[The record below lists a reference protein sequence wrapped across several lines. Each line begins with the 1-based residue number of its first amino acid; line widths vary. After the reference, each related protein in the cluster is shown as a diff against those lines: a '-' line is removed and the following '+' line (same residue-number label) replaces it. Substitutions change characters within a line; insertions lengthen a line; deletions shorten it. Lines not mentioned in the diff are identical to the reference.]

1 MVTSVSPG
9 ANPAEKAVVVGEGR
23 SADQSL
29 PEETAEKPALTL
41 LLVDDDPMVR
51 EIGRLMLVDLG
62 YIVLTATDGAEA
74 VDLFRVHNKE
84 IALVFCDQIMPR
96 MDGWQTLAA
105 LHEINPAIP
114 VIMASGL
121 TQGREKNTENQ
132 VQPVGYL
139 SKPYTMATLTQA
151 LSQVFDHGERAA

>member
-9 ANPAEKAVVVGEGR
+9 ANPAEKAVVGEGR

-29 PEETAEKPALTL
+29 PEKPAVTL

-121 TQGREKNTENQ
+121 TQGREKNRENQ

-139 SKPYTMATLTQA
+139 NKPYTMATLTQA

>member
-1 MVTSVSPG
+1 MDKSLSPG
-9 ANPAEKAVVVGEGR
+9 ANPAEKTVIGEGQ

-29 PEETAEKPALTL
+29 PEKPAVTL

-51 EIGRLMLVDLG
+51 EIGCLMLVDLG

-121 TQGREKNTENQ
+121 NQDREMNTENQ
-132 VQPVGYL
+132 VQPLGYL
-139 SKPYTMATLTQA
+139 NKPYTMASLIQA
-151 LSQVFDHGERAA
+151 LNQVFDHGERAA

>member
-9 ANPAEKAVVVGEGR
+9 TNPVEKAVVREGR

-29 PEETAEKPALTL
+29 PEDTAEKRAVTL

-51 EIGRLMLVDLG
+51 EIGCLMLVELG

-74 VDLFRVHNKE
+74 VDLFRVHNKD
-84 IALVFCDQIMPR
+84 IALVFCDQILPG

-121 TQGREKNTENQ
+121 VQAREKNTENQ

-139 SKPYTMATLTQA
+139 SKPYTMVTLIQA
-151 LSQVFDHGERAA
+151 LNHVFGHGERAA